1 MSIVTE
7 NASGFA
13 LVVGQGKRLA
23 ALDIGTKTIGLA
35 TSSAATDF
43 AAAFATARETLR
55 RGKPGTDMETLRAW
69 FAREMVAGLVVGLPR
84 NMDGSDSQRTQSVRA
99 QARNLA
105 RETGLPVFLWD
116 ERWSTMAVE
125 RALIAAD
132 VSRARRAGRIDA
144 LAAAHILEGA
154 LNRLARAGSGSY

>member
-1 MSIVTE
+1 LTFVTE
-7 NASGFA
+7 DAAEFA
-13 LVVGQGKRLA
+13 LAVGQGKRLA

-35 TSSAATDF
+35 TSSTAPDF
-43 AAAFATARETLR
+43 AASFATAREILHRTR
-55 RGKPGTDMETLRAW
+55 PKTDMEALRAW
-69 FAREMVAGLVVGLPR
+69 FAQEKIAGLVVGLPR

-105 RETGLPVFLWD
+105 REAELPVLLWD
-116 ERWSTMAVE
+116 ERWSTAAVE

-132 VSRARRAGRIDA
+132 VSRAKRAERIDA

-154 LNRLARAGSGSY
+154 LNRLARTGPGSY